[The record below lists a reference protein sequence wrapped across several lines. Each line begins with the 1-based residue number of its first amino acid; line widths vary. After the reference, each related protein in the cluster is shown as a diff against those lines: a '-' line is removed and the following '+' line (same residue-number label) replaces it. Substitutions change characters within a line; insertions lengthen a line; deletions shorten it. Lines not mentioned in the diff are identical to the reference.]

1 MRAMDLVVRERL
13 RLDYADA
20 NGPNKLLGNL
30 SGVAVDGERLWTVSD
45 EGRSL
50 EVLAPDGT
58 GGYRLA
64 HQYALDTLIPGIPDA
79 DGDKPGELD
88 LESITIRKGQLWL
101 SGSHCLVRQKPPET
115 AEDRLESAIRSRPS
129 RFLLARFDL
138 GPGGLTNPVHLPFE
152 GEDSL
157 RGRLLTDSHLAPFL
171 ALPSKENGLD
181 IEGMCRH
188 QGQTL
193 LGCRGP
199 LLDDVA
205 AVVAL
210 EFARDRFAIAA
221 HTLHFLDLGGLAIR
235 DLTRWGEDGLV
246 LAGPV
251 GDVHGPFR
259 LYRWTP
265 EASDRVQQ
273 PVELRSFPLTGEKPE
288 GICALRRKDR
298 DGWIVLYDSPSAS
311 RIKEDR
317 YTADWIGF

>member
-1 MRAMDLVVRERL
+1 MDLVVRERL
-13 RLDYADA
+13 RLDYAGA
-20 NGPNKLLGNL
+20 NGLNKLLGNL
-30 SGVAVDGERLWTVSD
+30 SGVAVDGDRLWTVSD
-45 EGRSL
+45 EGRTL

-58 GGYRLA
+58 GGYRLT

-79 DGDKPGELD
+79 GDDKPGELD

-101 SGSHCLVRQKPPET
+101 SGSHCLVRQKPPDS
-115 AEDRLESAIRSRPS
+115 AKDRLESAIRSRPS

-138 GPGGLTNPVHLPFE
+138 TSGGLTNPVHLPFE

-157 RGRLLTDSHLAPFL
+157 RGRLQSDPHLAPFL
-171 ALPSKENGLD
+171 KLPSKENGLD

-188 QGQTL
+188 RGLTL

-199 LLDDVA
+199 LFDDVA
-205 AVVAL
+205 AVVGL
-210 EFARDRFAIAA
+210 EFAKDRFAIAA

-235 DLTRWGEDGLV
+235 DLTRWDEDVLV

-265 EASDRVQQ
+265 EATNLVQR
-273 PVELRSFPLTGEKPE
+273 PLEVLGFPLTEEKPE
-288 GICALRRKDR
+288 GICAMRRKDR
-298 DGWIVLYDSPSAS
+298 DGWIVLYDSPAAS

-317 YTADWIGF
+317 YTSDWIGL